1 MSELEQEAPNN
12 EIEEITGPRHKT
24 PPIQMALYWLLGL
37 ALIYTLYFAKT
48 LLLPVV
54 VAALFALLL
63 SPLVGLF
70 KRFHIPRVLSGLMLL
85 ALIGVPFTLLGMQL
99 SEPAQKWAKRI
110 PELSAQLTDELDEFS
125 EKLAPAKR
133 PVQVHVPKPLEIE
146 EKRGFRFFGWLRDDE
161 DEKEAAPESKT
172 PAPAPTQP
180 SENAVSDRVMQGGV
194 ELMVQ
199 LLGATPVVLAQ
210 FTTFV
215 ILVLF
220 MLVFGPLLYS
230 NFIHV
235 FPQVR
240 DKRAANELLADV
252 QHELSRY
259 ILTVSVIN
267 TALGIVTGFALW
279 AFGVED
285 ALLWGVMV
293 ALLNFA
299 PYVGPI
305 IGMAILCL
313 AGVVQY
319 GPVLTALLPVLI
331 YFTINMLEAQFITPT
346 VLGRNMRLNPLILML
361 WLIAWGWV
369 WGVVG
374 VLIAVPLLVCLKL
387 AAARLNVLP
396 HWVQLIETP
405 GSADVPDPPR

>member
-1 MSELEQEAPNN
+1 MNELEQEAPTN
-12 EIEEITGPRHKT
+12 EIDEITGPRKKV
-24 PPIQMALYWLLGL
+24 PPVQMALYWLLAL
-37 ALIYTLYFAKT
+37 AVVYTLYFAKT
-48 LLLPVV
+48 LFLPVV

-70 KRFHIPRVLSGLMLL
+70 KRFHIPRVISALLLL

-99 SEPAQKWAKRI
+99 ADPAQKWVKRI
-110 PELSAQLTDELDEFS
+110 PELSAQLTEELDEFS
-125 EKLAPAKR
+125 EKLSPSTAP
-133 PVQVHVPKPLEIE
+133 VTVHAPKKLEIE
-146 EKRGFRFFGWLRDDE
+146 EKEGFKLFGWFRDDE
-161 DEKEAAPESKT
+161 PDEEATEKPPA
-172 PAPAPTQP
+172 PAPAPT
-180 SENAVSDRVMQGGV
+180 SDSAVSDRVMQGGV

-199 LLGATPVVLAQ
+199 LLGATPLVLAQ

-230 NFIHV
+230 NFITV

-240 DKRAANELLADV
+240 DKEAANDLLAEV

-267 TALGIVTGFALW
+267 TALGVVTGFALW

-305 IGMAILCL
+305 IGMAVLCL

-319 GPVLTALLPVLI
+319 GPVLTALMPVLI
-331 YFTINMLEAQFITPT
+331 YFSINLLEAQFITPT

-387 AAARLNVLP
+387 AAARLNVFT
-396 HWVQLIETP
+396 HWVKLIETP
-405 GSADVPDPPR
+405 G

>member
-1 MSELEQEAPNN
+1 MSQLEQEAPEN
-12 EIEEITGPRHKT
+12 EIEEITGPRKKV
-24 PPIQMALYWLLGL
+24 PPVQMALYWLLAL
-37 ALIYTLYFAKT
+37 AIIYTLYFAKT

-70 KRFHIPRVLSGLMLL
+70 KRFHIPRVLSALILL
-85 ALIGVPFTLLGMQL
+85 ALIGVPFSLLGMQL
-99 SEPAQKWAKRI
+99 AEPAEKWVKRI

-125 EKLAPAKR
+125 EKLSPNKAQA
-133 PVQVHVPKPLEIE
+133 PVQPAPKQLEIQ
-146 EKRGFRFFGWLRDDE
+146 EKEGFKLFGWFRDD
-161 DEKEAAPESKT
+161 DEQEEAKENKS
-172 PAPAPTQP
+172 PAPVQP
-180 SENAVSDRVMQGGV
+180 ASSENAVSDRVMQGGV

-199 LLGATPVVLAQ
+199 LLGATPLVLAQ

-240 DKRAANELLADV
+240 DKEAANDLLAEV

-267 TALGIVTGFALW
+267 TALGVVTGLALW

-305 IGMAILCL
+305 IGLAVLCL

-331 YFTINMLEAQFITPT
+331 YFSINLVEAQFITPT

-387 AAARLNVLP
+387 AAARLRVLP

-405 GSADVPDPPR
+405 GSEDVPEPPR

>member
-1 MSELEQEAPNN
+1 MNLPEQEAPSN
-12 EIEEITGPRHKT
+12 EIEEITGPRKKV
-24 PPIQMALYWLLGL
+24 PPVQMALYWLLAL
-37 ALIYTLYFAKT
+37 AIAYTLYFAKT
-48 LLLPVV
+48 LFLPVV

-70 KRFHIPRVLSGLMLL
+70 KRFHIPRVLSALLLL
-85 ALIGVPFTLLGMQL
+85 ALIGVPFSLLGMQL
-99 SEPAQKWAKRI
+99 AEPAQKWVKRI
-110 PELSAQLTDELDEFS
+110 PELSAQLTEELDEFS
-125 EKLAPAKR
+125 EKLSPSKAAVT
-133 PVQVHVPKPLEIE
+133 VQPPQPLEIE
-146 EKRGFRFFGWLRDDE
+146 EKEGFRFFGWFRDDE
-161 DEKEAAPESKT
+161 PEEEEKPPT
-172 PAPAPTQP
+172 PAPAPAP
-180 SENAVSDRVMQGGV
+180 SSDSAVSDRVMQGGV

-199 LLGATPVVLAQ
+199 LLGATPLVLAQ

-240 DKRAANELLADV
+240 DKQAANDLLAEV

-259 ILTVSVIN
+259 ILTVSMIN
-267 TALGIVTGFALW
+267 TALGAVTGFALW

-331 YFTINMLEAQFITPT
+331 YFSINLLEAQFLTPM
-346 VLGRNMRLNPLILML
+346 VLGRNMRLNPLILIL

-387 AAARLNVLP
+387 AAARLKVLP

-405 GSADVPDPPR
+405 GSEDIPESLR